1 MPQSESSQGQP
12 AVEAVEEDE
21 DECGEDLEEEVREVC
36 GRRSEEGQ
44 EGRIQG
50 GNVANR

>member
-1 MPQSESSQGQP
+1 MPKSESSQIQP
-12 AVEAVEEDE
+12 AVEAVEAEE
-21 DECGEDLEEEVREVC
+21 ECGEDREEEVAEVC
-36 GRRSEEGQ
+36 GRLSEEGQ

>member
-1 MPQSESSQGQP
+1 MPKSESSQGQP
-12 AVEAVEEDE
+12 VVEAVEAEE
-21 DECGEDLEEEVREVC
+21 ECGEDLEEEVREVC